1 MTQAGIMVENTGR
14 ILERLEE
21 YRKTFSKH
29 SPNQQAHARR
39 MKVLED
45 YCILRRRLELESDS
59 KPYLMFS
66 EVAPLPE
73 MAPADPMPVM
83 RAKNP
88 GATPILCLMLPR
100 MGGRRVYIF

>member
-1 MTQAGIMVENTGR
+1 MVENTGR

-21 YRKTFSKH
+21 SRKTFSKPSL
-29 SPNQQAHARR
+29 SPEAHARR
-39 MKVLED
+39 MKVLEE
-45 YCILRRRLELESDS
+45 YRILCRRLEEESDS

-73 MAPADPMPVM
+73 MAPANPMPSK
-83 RAKNP
+83 RAFNP
-88 GATPILCLMLPR
+88 GATPVRDLFLPR

>member
-1 MTQAGIMVENTGR
+1 MVENTGR

-21 YRKTFSKH
+21 SRKTFSKPSL
-29 SPNQQAHARR
+29 SPEAHARR
-39 MKVLED
+39 MKVLEE
-45 YCILRRRLELESDS
+45 YRILCRGLEEESDS

>member
-1 MTQAGIMVENTGR
+1 MAPVT
-14 ILERLEE
+14 LEE
-21 YRKTFSKH
+21 YWKTYSK
-29 SPNQQAHARR
+29 PARTPEAHARR
-39 MKVLED
+39 MIALQD
-45 YCILRRRLELESDS
+45 YCILRKRLQLESDS

-66 EVAPLPE
+66 QVAPLPE

>member
-1 MTQAGIMVENTGR
+1 MVENTGR

-21 YRKTFSKH
+21 SRKTFSKPSL
-29 SPNQQAHARR
+29 SPEAHARR
-39 MKVLED
+39 MKVLEE
-45 YCILRRRLELESDS
+45 YRILCRRLEEESDS

-73 MAPADPMPVM
+73 MATADPMPAM

>member
-1 MTQAGIMVENTGR
+1 MENTGR
-14 ILERLEE
+14 ILEE
-21 YRKTFSKH
+21 YWKTFSK
-29 SPNQQAHARR
+29 PARTPEAHARR

-66 EVAPLPE
+66 QVAPLPE

-88 GATPILCLMLPR
+88 GATPIRCLMLPR

>member
-1 MTQAGIMVENTGR
+1 MVENTGR

-21 YRKTFSKH
+21 YRKTFSK
-29 SPNQQAHARR
+29 PARAPEAHARR
-39 MKVLED
+39 MKVLEE
-45 YCILRRRLELESDS
+45 YCILRRRLEC
-59 KPYLMFS
+59 KPELMFS

-88 GATPILCLMLPR
+88 GATPIRCLMLPR

>member
-1 MTQAGIMVENTGR
+1 MAPVT
-14 ILERLEE
+14 LEE
-21 YRKTFSKH
+21 YWKTYSK
-29 SPNQQAHARR
+29 PARTLEERARR
-39 MKVLED
+39 MIALQD
-45 YCILRRRLELESDS
+45 YCIRKRQQLESQR

-66 EVAPLPE
+66 QAAPLPE

-88 GATPILCLMLPR
+88 GATPIRCLMLPR

>member
-1 MTQAGIMVENTGR
+1 MVENTGR

-21 YRKTFSKH
+21 NRETFSK
-29 SPNQQAHARR
+29 PARAPEAHARR

-73 MAPADPMPVM
+73 MAPADPMPAM

-88 GATPILCLMLPR
+88 GATPVRSLMLPR

>member
-1 MTQAGIMVENTGR
+1 MVENTGR

-21 YRKTFSKH
+21 NRKTFSK
-29 SPNQQAHARR
+29 PARAPEAHARR

-88 GATPILCLMLPR
+88 GATPIRCLMLPR